1 MQLALQLETKKEHTI
16 ESIFGTF
23 LKNPFASKRRKGE
36 CRFGTD
42 FFIYRFWTGHE
53 DFKEH
58 GQAPKA
64 YKRDKL
70 QNPYRSREGQA
81 ILEQAVVYESLFSL
95 EGIG

>member
-1 MQLALQLETKKEHTI
+1 MKKDHTLG
-16 ESIFGTF
+16 SIFDTF

-58 GQAPKA
+58 GQARKRTSVTSSKILIDRAKDKRSSNKLWYTKA
-64 YKRDKL
+64 CFPLKGL
-70 QNPYRSREGQA
+70 GSQA
-81 ILEQAVVYESLFSL
+81 CV
-95 EGIG
+95 IG